1 MPLTK
6 VRTGGITDG
15 AATSSKVESRRQVFT
30 SSGTF
35 TVPTGITKVYV
46 SICAGGGDGQKQGSN
61 QSGGGGAGV
70 LWLERTV
77 TSGASISVT
86 IGAAGSGTY
95 AGGAHGADG
104 NDSKFGTSGEG
115 WYIECDGGK
124 GSSTQKG
131 GHHYASEP
139 NEVAGGGYGFVSGSY
154 GGSGGSVFG
163 AGNQRGVNSGTPNG
177 FGVGGAGGDTGHNG
191 QGGAAGYCVVEW

>member
-1 MPLTK
+1 MALTK

-15 AATSSKVESRRQVFT
+15 AATAIKVESRREVFT

-35 TVPTGITKVYV
+35 TVPTGITTVYV
-46 SICAGGGDGQKQGSN
+46 SMCGGGGAGQNQGSN

-70 LWLERTV
+70 LWLKRTV

-86 IGAAGSGTY
+86 IGAASSGSFSF
-95 AGGAHGADG
+95 GAHGVDG
-104 NDSKFGTSGEG
+104 NDSKFGTSSES

-131 GHHYASEP
+131 GLYQDSQP
-139 NEVAGGGYGFVSGSY
+139 SSVSGGGNPTQF
-154 GGSGGSVFG
+154 GSGGSVFG
-163 AGNQRGVNSGTPNG
+163 AGNARGVNHASVAGL
-177 FGVGGAGGDTGHNG
+177 GVGGAGGDAGHNG

>member
-1 MPLTK
+1 MSLVKLKLNGLDP
-6 VRTGGITDG
+6 
-15 AATSSKVESRRQVFT
+15 SSSRRQVFT

-35 TVPTGITKVYV
+35 TVPSGITKVYV
-46 SICAGGGDGQKQGSN
+46 SICGGGVDGQNQGSN

-77 TSGASISVT
+77 TSGTAIAVT

-95 AGGAHGADG
+95 SGGAHGVDG

-124 GSSTQKG
+124 GSNTQKG
-131 GHHYASEP
+131 GLHYASEP
-139 NEVAGGGYGFVSGSY
+139 SQVSGGGDPTQFGA
-154 GGSGGSVFG
+154 GGSVFG
-163 AGNQRGVNSGTPNG
+163 QGNSRGTNSGTPNG
-177 FGVGGAGGDTGHNG
+177 FGVGGAGGDSGHNG